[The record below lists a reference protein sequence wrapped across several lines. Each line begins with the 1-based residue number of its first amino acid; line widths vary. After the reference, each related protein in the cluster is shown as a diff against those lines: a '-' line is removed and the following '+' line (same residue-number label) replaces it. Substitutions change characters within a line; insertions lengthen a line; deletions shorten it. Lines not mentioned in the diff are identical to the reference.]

1 MIYKEFELTEWERL
15 PGKWRV
21 AVARTDG
28 TTVKSQHA
36 EVSAFVN
43 SADMPTVEE
52 SMQEAKSLIDKGI
65 IR

>member
-1 MIYKEFELTEWERL
+1 VIYKEYELIEWERE

-28 TTVKSQHA
+28 TIVKSQNA
-36 EVSAFVN
+36 EVSAFVT
-43 SADMPTVEE
+43 SSDMPTIEQ
-52 SMQEAKSLIDKGI
+52 SIQEAKNLIDEGI